1 MSRHERA
8 GREIDAWMV
17 FIHDVPERSSSL
29 PPRRKFAWVVHFT
42 LRGD

>member
-8 GREIDAWMV
+8 RREIDAWMV
-17 FIHDVPERSSSL
+17 FNHDVPERSSSL
-29 PPRRKFAWVVHFT
+29 LPRRTFAWVVHFS